1 MRWSIGLLVA
11 LLAFALYAPTA
22 RNEFVTLDD
31 ERFIYQ
37 NPRVLRGFDLHSA
50 GWALRSTENANWYP
64 LTRLSHLLDVSLF
77 GTWAGGHHLV
87 SAAWHAAAA
96 ALLFAALHL
105 MTGSLWRSL
114 VVAALFA
121 AHPLQVETVAWAAER
136 SNVLAGFFFALTL
149 LLWARHLRS
158 PRPERLAAAL
168 IVFAL
173 GLTAKPVLVSLP
185 LVLLLL
191 DAWPFGRLN
200 ATGSPSG
207 RPARAR
213 YGRLLMEKAPFFL
226 LSAAASA
233 VTLTAQMQ
241 VGTVGSLDRYPL
253 DVRLANAALSLWLYL
268 KRLVWPADLAV
279 YYPHQ
284 GTGLSFGS
292 ALAAGAFLAALSL
305 GVWFQAR
312 RRPWLAAGWLWFLAT
327 MMPVIGVVQIGSQAL
342 ADRYAYLP
350 LIGIMLALVWTLA
363 GLAPP
368 AVLAAGAVAAVLS
381 LGAVTVA
388 YSSLWKDSETLYRR
402 TLAVT
407 RGNWVIENN
416 LGLVLA
422 AAGRLEEAVEHYRNA
437 LALRPFDARV
447 HNNCGVAL
455 RSLKRFDAAA
465 AHFREAL
472 RLQPDYA
479 KAFNNLM
486 TTLDEAGRPATP

>member
-11 LLAFALYAPTA
+11 LLTFALYAPTA
-22 RNEFVTLDD
+22 RNEFVNLDD

-37 NPRVLRGFDLHSA
+37 NSQVLQGLNLRTA

-105 MTGSLWRSL
+105 MTGSPLRSL
-114 VVAALFA
+114 IVAALFA

-149 LLWARHLRS
+149 LLWARQVRAPH
-158 PRPERLAAAL
+158 PARLGAAA
-168 IVFAL
+168 IVFGL
-173 GLTAKPVLVSLP
+173 GLMAKPVLVSLP
-185 LVLLLL
+185 VVLLLL

-200 ATGSPSG
+200 TTGPSSG

-213 YGRLLMEKAPFFL
+213 YGRLLLEKAPFFL
-226 LSAAASA
+226 LSAAACA
-233 VTLTAQMQ
+233 VTLTTQMQ
-241 VGTVGSLDRYPL
+241 VGTVRSLERFPL

-292 ALAAGAFLAALSL
+292 ALAAAAFLSALSV
-305 GVWFQAR
+305 GVWLQAR
-312 RRPWLAAGWLWFLAT
+312 QRPWLAVGWLWFLAT
-327 MMPVIGVVQIGSQAL
+327 MMPMIGVVQVGSQAL

-350 LIGIMLALVWTLA
+350 LIGILLALVWTCAELV
-363 GLAPP
+363 PR
-368 AVLAAGAVAAVLS
+368 AVLALGAAAAVLS
-381 LGAVTVA
+381 LATVTVA
-388 YSSLWKDSETLYRR
+388 YSSLWRDSETLYRQ

-407 RGNWVIENN
+407 RNNWVIENN
-416 LGLVLA
+416 LGLALA

-437 LALRPFDARV
+437 LAIRPFDARV

-455 RSLKRFDAAA
+455 RSLKRFEAAA
-465 AHFREAL
+465 EHFREAL
-472 RLQPDYA
+472 RLQPDYV

-486 TTLDEAGRPATP
+486 TTLNEAGRPAMP